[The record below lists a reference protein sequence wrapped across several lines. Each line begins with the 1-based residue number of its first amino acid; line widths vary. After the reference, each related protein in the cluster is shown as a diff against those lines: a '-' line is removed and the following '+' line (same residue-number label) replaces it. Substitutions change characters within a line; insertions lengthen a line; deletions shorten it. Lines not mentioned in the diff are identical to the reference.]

1 MKKEF
6 FDTMLPVMTK
16 NQDVYLLFCG
26 LGYPRYDEFKERF
39 GDRAIN
45 CEASEQTAL
54 DIAVGLAYCNKIP
67 FVYTITPFFYRG
79 FETIRTYINYEVLNV
94 KLIGAGR
101 NDDYSK
107 HDGFSHDAKD
117 IVRLFYPFT
126 MFENIKALYPKLE
139 DKMVDVIDIML
150 KDKHPYFLSL
160 RK

>member
-6 FDTMLPVMTK
+6 FDIMLPVMVK

-26 LGYPRYDEFKERF
+26 LGYPRYDEFKEKF

-54 DIAVGLAYCNKIP
+54 DISVGLAYSNKIP
-67 FVYTITPFFYRG
+67 FVYTITPFLYRG

-94 KLIGAGR
+94 KLVGAGR
-101 NDDYSK
+101 NDEYSK
-107 HDGFSHDAKD
+107 HDGFSHDANDIYYFMEGFDYISCFYPETVLELEKD
-117 IVRLFYPFT
+117 IDKLLKARTPCFL
-126 MFENIKALYPKLE
+126 NI
-139 DKMVDVIDIML
+139 
-150 KDKHPYFLSL
+150 